1 MSSQRAKRGE
11 SRLEKT
17 LDLLIQGG
25 LLLVVVLAP
34 LPFGSVEP
42 WAYSALELGVAGVA
56 LLYLYRLFLF
66 PATTRVTFSPLLIPA
81 AGLLLLMG
89 AQLLPLPAGWVRAIS
104 PRTAELYEGTL
115 LGAPSRASGVT
126 QADAAALGQARDL
139 APIRRPLSQAAFAT
153 RTYLLKGAAFTL
165 FLFLFLNAFRDAW
178 QIRRVLYLFVAVGTF
193 EAFYGVLEYLSGHQH
208 IFTYQKRFYTDA
220 ATGTF
225 INRNHFAAFLEMT
238 LLVALGLLFSRLR
251 EPQVEETWRER
262 LLALTDR
269 RASLN
274 LTLLLCIAI
283 VSVGLVLSYSRAGI
297 ILGLTA
303 AGCFCLAQLRHGWSL
318 QKTLLVALLAGVVF
332 VPVYGVGYW
341 TLTGRYAL
349 LTGEMTTPGGRMA
362 VWRKTAEIIRDFP
375 LAGTGV
381 GTFQYV
387 FPRYREATTTARGDR
402 GRGPA
407 GGRDLPGGADLVAS
421 RRRSVGRFDPSNR
434 VRVRTPGRGTSRDG
448 GLLSPDT
455 GEPACADVSDG
466 MPGDA
471 GGRIREHRTRGAR
484 PCLIGGWR
492 CLSWG
497 SPRSWSTERWP

>member
-17 LDLLIQGG
+17 LDLLIRGG
-25 LLLVVVLAP
+25 LLLLVVLAP

-115 LGAPSRASGVT
+115 LGAPSRASGVA
-126 QADAAALGQARDL
+126 QADAAALGQVRDL
-139 APIRRPLSQAAFAT
+139 APVRRPLSQAAFAT
-153 RTYLLKGAAFTL
+153 RTYLLKGAAYTL

-297 ILGLTA
+297 ILGLAA

-387 FPRYREATTTARGDR
+387 FPRYREATTTAFYDYAHNDYLQVLSEAGILGGALLAAGIFLVAQTWWRPG
-402 GRGPA
+402 
-407 GGRDLPGGADLVAS
+407 GGRSGGSIL
-421 RRRSVGRFDPSNR
+421 
-434 VRVRTPGRGTSRDG
+434 RTACGF
-448 GLLSPDT
+448 GLLAVALHEMVDFSLQIPANLLALTFLTGCLAMLAAAESPSAI
-455 GEPACADVSDG
+455 P
-466 MPGDA
+466 
-471 GGRIREHRTRGAR
+471 RERDHA
-484 PCLIGGWR
+484 
-492 CLSWG
+492 
-497 SPRSWSTERWP
+497 